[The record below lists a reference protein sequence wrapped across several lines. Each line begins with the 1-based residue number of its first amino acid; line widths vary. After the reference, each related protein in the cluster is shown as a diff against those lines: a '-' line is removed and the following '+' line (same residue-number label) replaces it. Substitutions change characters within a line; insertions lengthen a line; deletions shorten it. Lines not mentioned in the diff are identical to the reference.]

1 MTEDSLATRAVQALY
16 DRDMASQALGIRLR
30 EVRAD
35 FIRAT
40 MTVRADMVN
49 GHQTCHGGLVFSLA
63 DSAFAFC
70 CNSGNAVT
78 VGAAATIDYL
88 APARAGDEL
97 TAVATMSWRSGRT
110 GLCDVVVSNQR
121 GEKVAVFRGRSVQR
135 QGQLVPE
142 A

>member
-1 MTEDSLATRAVQALY
+1 MTEDSLAKRAVQALY
-16 DRDMASQALGIRLR
+16 DGDTASQALGIRLQ

-35 FIRAT
+35 FVRAT

-49 GHQTCHGGLVFSLA
+49 GHRSCHGGLIFTLA

-78 VGAAATIDYL
+78 VGAAATIDFL
-88 APARAGDEL
+88 SPAKAGDEL
-97 TAVATMSWRSGRT
+97 TAVATMSWRSSRT
-110 GLCDVVVSNQR
+110 GLCDVVVRISAAR
-121 GEKVAVFRGRSVQR
+121 IAIFRGRSIQR